1 MPCNSIT
8 SDLEDARLVASA
20 FGVQMLE
27 IDLSDTYS
35 NLESRINEKL
45 RTVNIENISSEA
57 GVNIKP
63 RLRMTTLYAV
73 AQTLGYLVIGTSNLS
88 EIMVGYTTKWGD
100 GGSDFNPIANFT
112 VEEVKMIGEHL
123 GVPAKVINKIPDD
136 GLGVGT
142 DEEKMGVTY
151 KQISEYIN
159 EGHTDEEAMRIIE
172 KMNKISKHKREK
184 IPTYYFD
191 RKNYLA

>member
-136 GLGVGT
+136 GLGAGT